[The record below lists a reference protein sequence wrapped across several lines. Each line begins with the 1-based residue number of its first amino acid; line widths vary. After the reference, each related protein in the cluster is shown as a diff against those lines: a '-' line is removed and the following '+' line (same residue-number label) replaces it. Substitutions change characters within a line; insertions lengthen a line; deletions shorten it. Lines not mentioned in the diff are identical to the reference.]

1 MKKPAVSNSPP
12 DDQTGGEHLQP
23 SVILIVI
30 KLLASLFIV
39 DTLYALLLL
48 GFLGLNN
55 VHQWHTA
62 YVAFLVLVHTIKYLI
77 VAGFVIQLFTEW
89 AGRAYYLSGHHL
101 VERIGL
107 VNITETTHELS
118 QVKSV
123 VMSQTWMGRHFNFG
137 TIRLSFA
144 GSGKEKVLILRSIT
158 NPGKYKKY
166 FDEHLQVQGWV
177 R

>member
-1 MKKPAVSNSPP
+1 M
-12 DDQTGGEHLQP
+12 QP
-23 SVILIVI
+23 SIILIVL

-48 GFLGLNN
+48 GFLGFLGLNN

-62 YVAFLVLVHTIKYLI
+62 YVVFLVLVHTIKYVI
-77 VAGFVIQLFTEW
+77 VAGLVIQQFTEW

-123 VMSQTWMGRHFNFG
+123 VLSQTWVGRHFNFG
-137 TIRLSFA
+137 TIKLSFV
-144 GSGKEKVLILRSIT
+144 GNGKEKILALRNIT